1 MMNLLNLTE
10 APLCKD
16 CKDLSHLGEQ
26 EVGVE

>member
-1 MMNLLNLTE
+1 MMNLLKIIE

-16 CKDLSHLGEQ
+16 CKGLSHLGEQ